1 MVFVAVAIVA
11 ARARAQDQPSATPSV
26 AAPLGGPGA
35 PRPVDVEV
43 ERHAVL
49 GQRLLERGQPQEA
62 IAEFRRAYE
71 LRADARFLYEIG
83 EGYRRLGL
91 RDQALFFF
99 EHYLSA
105 APDAPDREDVE
116 EQIAALRRPP
126 PTTTATPS
134 AGAPSLAG
142 DITVVPAPARPPWR
156 RWWSWTALG
165 VVLAGTLVTALVLGR
180 EPTSPPATALGDKK
194 FY

>member
-1 MVFVAVAIVA
+1 MVFVTVAVVA
-11 ARARAQDQPSATPSV
+11 PRARAQDQTSATPSV

-35 PRPVDVEV
+35 ARPVDVEV

-49 GQRLLERGQPQEA
+49 GQRLLERGQTQEA
-62 IAEFRRAYE
+62 IAEFRHAYE

-116 EQIAALRRPP
+116 EQLATLRRPP
-126 PTTTATPS
+126 PNATATPS
-134 AGAPSLAG
+134 ARAPSLAG
-142 DITVVPAPARPPWR
+142 DVTAAPAPPPWR

-180 EPTSPPATALGDKK
+180 EPTPPPATALGDKK

>member
-26 AAPLGGPGA
+26 AAPPGGPGT

-126 PTTTATPS
+126 PTTTAAPS

-142 DITVVPAPARPPWR
+142 DITVVPAPPRPPWR